1 MSAAAMNTSQI
12 PRAPSGLPR
21 VDSQAYFLLASD
33 QYEVCLGDFEAQQL
47 AVAEQKAALGHTRE
61 ELKDIEATVLVNGG
75 HGKYVIDTGN
85 AERRSAMLRAA
96 LADHSQYG
104 AKRAAVTQA
113 ERELARAEASRD
125 HTANV
130 MALMRRR
137 MDMSVAAT
145 QRAASLLMYSPIHKN
160 EDR

>member
-1 MSAAAMNTSQI
+1 MTTPTI
-12 PRAPSGLPR
+12 PRAANGLPR
-21 VDSQAYFLLASD
+21 IDSQAYFHASSD
-33 QYEVCLGDFEAQQL
+33 QYEACLGDFEEQQL

-61 ELKDIEATVLVNGG
+61 ELKDIEATVLANGG

-85 AERRSAMLRAA
+85 AERRAAMLRAA
-96 LADHSQYG
+96 LADHPQYA
-104 AKRAAVTQA
+104 AKRADVTQA
-113 ERELARAEASRD
+113 ERELARVEASRD

-145 QRAASLLMYSPIHKN
+145 QRAASLLIYGPRQGDSPS
-160 EDR
+160 ERQ